1 MTSLASVRHVIVIV
15 SCPPPRPE
23 IGNWGRD
30 RFVWILIKYW
40 PYRLWR
46 VLVRLLYQ
54 RRFSHVLSRHQWKLL
69 PPFAQEWMRFLDE
82 SILLWYVFF
91 CLCLITH
98 KIIPRRK
105 SHVAVLARLLS
116 YTRGNE
122 MKCDVF
128 LGIVPGHRQQ
138 SQPLRKG
145 NPGGSHV
152 C

>member
-1 MTSLASVRHVIVIV
+1 MTSLANVRHVIVIV

-46 VLVRLLYQ
+46 VLVRLLC
-54 RRFSHVLSRHQWKLL
+54 RGGSPTFWAGISGNCCLR
-69 PPFAQEWMRFLDE
+69 FAQEWMRFLDE

-145 NPGGSHV
+145 NPGGSNV